1 MHSNE
6 TPHPTLTAAAIL
18 AAPAFLASVLALPAT
33 ARAAEPF
40 EAADEHE
47 STQSVG
53 EPVRLTVPDEAR
65 APEEPPPPPVDREQP
80 PLADPATAE
89 DPHAPLDDE
98 SLAAWDHFE
107 FSMGFVGG
115 YRRFD
120 RMAFEGDPTLDPSL
134 YRTEPLDGVQAYG
147 LRYDVRLVV
156 AYTRMTVGID
166 FPFTQYTVADT
177 TRTLA
182 DGRQATVARVKPF
195 AFRFGIGGE
204 IPIGPVAP
212 FVDILGSIHSVRA
225 TYDIDDVERE
235 VKARSFGFSARAGLR
250 LHVRK
255 WFFASLAGE
264 VGIVGPTVWA
274 AELSVGFA
282 VM

>member
-1 MHSNE
+1 MH
-6 TPHPTLTAAAIL
+6 TPQTKHPTLTAAAIL
-18 AAPAFLASVLALPAT
+18 ATPAFLASLLALPAT
-33 ARAAEPF
+33 VHAAEPY
-40 EAADEHE
+40 EAADESHD
-47 STQSVG
+47 SARSVG
-53 EPVRLTVPDEAR
+53 EPVRLSVPDEP
-65 APEEPPPPPVDREQP
+65 APSHEQP
-80 PLADPATAE
+80 PPAEPAPVT
-89 DPHAPLDDE
+89 DDDGHAPLDDE
-98 SLAAWDHFE
+98 SIAAWDHFE

-115 YRRFD
+115 WRRFD
-120 RMAFEGDPTLDPSL
+120 QMAYEGDPSLDPSL

-177 TRTLA
+177 TRTLP
-182 DGRQATVARVKPF
+182 DGRQSTVARVKPF

-204 IPIGPVAP
+204 VPIGPVAP

-225 TYDIDDVERE
+225 TFDVDDVERE